1 MAGAKLVL
9 VCRRFGCWLAG
20 FGFWGGL
27 VGVGPV
33 VGGFGGVWGLG
44 ERPVGGF
51 VVQSERGEAGDVVGC
66 G

>member
-1 MAGAKLVL
+1 MLIWCWCVAGLGVGWPGL
-9 VCRRFGCWLAG
+9 G
-20 FGFWGGL
+20 FGLVGL
-27 VGVGPV
+27 GVGPV